1 MSEQLVVTLTVPLPD
16 DIFKRAGKVA
26 ALAQAIESLT
36 AEMNTCLPGE
46 HTIVTETVKEKKL
59 RGPRAKKAA
68 SPAPTDAPFDKGN
81 SVSAK
86 RAVA

>member
-1 MSEQLVVTLTVPLPD
+1 MSEHLVVTLTVPLPD

-26 ALAQAIESLT
+26 ALAKAIESLT

-46 HTIVTETVKEKKL
+46 HTIVTETVKERKT
-59 RGPRAKKAA
+59 RGPRAKKADPAA
-68 SPAPTDAPFDKGN
+68 SADAPFDKGN